1 MRMLIA
7 TLMLVLGGLQ
17 GAPLGSGAIEG
28 RVLRASNDA
37 PIAGARVVL
46 TPLQP
51 NTTAVS
57 TAAVP
62 PPPDLLAINA
72 AANAAAA
79 LEIAAITDDD
89 GKFNIKNLAP
99 GRYTLRAARDNYYGP
114 LVNGQPTNATKT
126 VVVEA
131 DKTVTVNVGM
141 VQGGVI
147 HGLLRDPDGEP
158 AVNYALVTAR
168 PAYLNGREIWQFSG
182 TRNSDDLGEY
192 RIPLPPGQYFIGSTP
207 RAPGPIANIQ
217 DGWMPMFYP
226 GTTDENQARPVT
238 LKEGGE
244 VVVNLDTPRKTWTPR
259 KISGVA
265 LNPLPNLVPNSTTG
279 IVDRAVNLF
288 LLVPHVLRP
297 RDNPGVSSSTNI
309 VAFTTKPNG
318 EFEIQNVAPGGYEL
332 YAMVPD
338 NVTRRFWTAH
348 TSVEILDKD
357 ITGVNLG
364 LTSGATLNG
373 EISVTGS
380 TTPPLRPDS
389 LRIALQALDSLPPQ
403 VINAI
408 GTIQVDANGR
418 FSIPDLAQAR
428 YRMSIIGL
436 PPTAYVSEMRI
447 AGRSVFDDGFDF
459 NAQEAQ
465 SSIEIQVNAAGETV
479 EGTVLGNNGKPA
491 ANATVALVPP
501 SSRRQNPFL
510 YKTAVTD
517 DAGHFVL
524 RGVAPEEYTI
534 FAWES
539 VLNGAWQNADFMA
552 KNQSRGRTVNVI
564 PQGRTEVQLD
574 LIRAE

>member
-1 MRMLIA
+1 VDA
-7 TLMLVLGGLQ
+7 YVL
-17 GAPLGSGAIEG
+17 S
-28 RVLRASNDA
+28 
-37 PIAGARVVL
+37 
-46 TPLQP
+46 
-51 NTTAVS
+51 
-57 TAAVP
+57 
-62 PPPDLLAINA
+62 
-72 AANAAAA
+72 
-79 LEIAAITDDD
+79 
-89 GKFNIKNLAP
+89 
-99 GRYTLRAARDNYYGP
+99 
-114 LVNGQPTNATKT
+114 
-126 VVVEA
+126 
-131 DKTVTVNVGM
+131 
-141 VQGGVI
+141 
-147 HGLLRDPDGEP
+147 
-158 AVNYALVTAR
+158 
-168 PAYLNGREIWQFSG
+168 
-182 TRNSDDLGEY
+182 
-192 RIPLPPGQYFIGSTP
+192 
-207 RAPGPIANIQ
+207 
-217 DGWMPMFYP
+217 

-357 ITGVNLG
+357 ITVVNLG

-428 YRMSIIGL
+428 YRMSIIDCHQQ
-436 PPTAYVSEMRI
+436 PM
-447 AGRSVFDDGFDF
+447 F
-459 NAQEAQ
+459 
-465 SSIEIQVNAAGETV
+465 
-479 EGTVLGNNGKPA
+479 
-491 ANATVALVPP
+491 
-501 SSRRQNPFL
+501 RRC
-510 YKTAVTD
+510 A
-517 DAGHFVL
+517 
-524 RGVAPEEYTI
+524 
-534 FAWES
+534 
-539 VLNGAWQNADFMA
+539 
-552 KNQSRGRTVNVI
+552 
-564 PQGRTEVQLD
+564 
-574 LIRAE
+574 